1 MICSKNAG
9 KQLGVELGRAGCLR
23 ICGRLIGRRTTAA
36 RKDPGRSRRAAR
48 EPVPAGVYVRDGHP
62 ETVSGAI
69 EGKLWRIETTL
80 TIIA

>member
-23 ICGRLIGRRTTAA
+23 IRGRLIAAEQLPPERILVDRGEPRASPCRRECMCAT
-36 RKDPGRSRRAAR
+36 
-48 EPVPAGVYVRDGHP
+48 GHP

-69 EGKLWRIETTL
+69 EGKLWRIETSL